1 VCFFFFY
8 CRVFCCAD
16 PKKIFPGQDAN
27 AKVAQVQK
35 FLAQLPCMKLPLIP
49 ATARAYDTAT
59 IEAIE
64 KYGDSYTAART
75 AAKPQMVTKAVAP
88 KATKKPALVGAAQLG
103 NTRDWQLADRV
114 INLKDSGTVPFG
126 LRGTVRPPALLCSAM
141 VPLLSC
147 SVLFCFA
154 LHC

>member
-1 VCFFFFY
+1 MIVTLSSRLALSLTHSACFFF
-8 CRVFCCAD
+8 CCCCDFCCAD

-35 FLAQLPCMKLPLIP
+35 FLAQLPCMKLPLVP

-75 AAKPQMVTKAVAP
+75 AAKK
-88 KATKKPALVGAAQLG
+88 LVQ
-103 NTRDWQLADRV
+103 R
-114 INLKDSGTVPFG
+114 
-126 LRGTVRPPALLCSAM
+126 
-141 VPLLSC
+141 
-147 SVLFCFA
+147 
-154 LHC
+154 